1 MQDSTVPL
9 SVSTRRA
16 ALILAFLVTGLGMA
30 TWVTRTPAI
39 RDALG
44 ASTAQMGL
52 ILAGL
57 SVGSLIGISLGGLC
71 VARAGARAVIVGG
84 LVGVFTGVAT
94 IGVSTALSSEI
105 GVAVGLA
112 IFGFGMG
119 FGEIGLNVEGVD
131 IEIALGRSV
140 VPLLH
145 GGYST
150 GTVVGALLGILANA
164 LHAPVVAHLAVIA
177 LLIAVAVVVVFRGS
191 LPDTGRVRVAAD
203 AEAGRARAAAT
214 VSAWLDGRTV
224 ALAVIILGMA
234 LAEGSA
240 SDWLPLIVVDGFE
253 LDAVAGS
260 LIYAFFGLAMAIGR
274 IGGGFVIDRVGRVVV
289 MRTCAV
295 VAAAGIALV
304 AFAPTFALAAV
315 GVLLWGVGASLG
327 FPVALSAAG
336 DDPVHAAR
344 RASFVATA
352 GYAAFL
358 VGPPLLGFAGEHV
371 TLRGAIVIVLAAV
384 LATLFVSHA
393 VRSQPSTEERV
404 SLPR

>member
-1 MQDSTVPL
+1 MKL
-9 SVSTRRA
+9 SVQTRRA

-44 ASTAQMGL
+44 ASTAEMGL

-57 SVGSLIGISLGGLC
+57 SVGSLIGISLGGLA
-71 VARAGARAVIVGG
+71 VARLGARFVIVGG
-84 LVGVFTGVAT
+84 LIGVAAGVAV
-94 IGVSTALSSEI
+94 IGVSTGLAAGV

-112 IFGFGMG
+112 LFGFGMG

-131 IEIALGRSV
+131 VEIALGRSV

-145 GGYST
+145 GGYSV
-150 GTVVGALLGILANA
+150 GTVLGAVLGIIANA
-164 LHAPVVAHLAVIA
+164 IDAPVMLHLIVIAVLVAIAAVIV
-177 LLIAVAVVVVFRGS
+177 LRGNVAG
-191 LPDTGRVRVAAD
+191 TGRVVRTACGAAD
-203 AEAGRARAAAT
+203 EATPARPA
-214 VSAWLDGRTV
+214 SAWLNGRTL
-224 ALAVIILGMA
+224 ALAAIILGMA

-240 SDWLPLIVVDGFE
+240 GDWLPLIVVDGFE

-260 LIYAFFGLAMAIGR
+260 VIYAFFGLAMAIGR
-274 IGGGFVIDRVGRVVV
+274 IGGGYVLDRVGRVVV
-289 MRTCAV
+289 MRACAV
-295 VAAAGIALV
+295 IAAVGIGLV
-304 AFAPTFALAAV
+304 AFSPNFALAAF
-315 GVLLWGVGASLG
+315 GVLLWGVGAALG

-336 DDPVHAAR
+336 DDPVHASR

-358 VGPPLLGFAGEHV
+358 VGPPLLGFVGEHF

-384 LATLFVSHA
+384 LATIFFSHA
-393 VRSQPSTEERV
+393 VRPRVTASDEEAAAAVR
-404 SLPR
+404 

>member
-1 MQDSTVPL
+1 MRI
-9 SVSTRRA
+9 SVQARRA
-16 ALILAFLVTGLGMA
+16 ALLIAFLVNGLGMA

-44 ASTAQMGL
+44 ASTAEMGL

-57 SVGSLIGISLGGLC
+57 SVGSLIGISLGAVS
-71 VARAGARAVIVGG
+71 VARFGSRFVI
-84 LVGVFTGVAT
+84 LVGTAGVATGVAV
-94 IGVSTALSSEI
+94 IGVSAAAGTGV

-112 IFGFGMG
+112 LFGFGMG
-119 FGEIGLNVEGVD
+119 LGEIGLNVEGVEV
-131 IEIALGRSV
+131 EIAFGRSV

-145 GGYST
+145 GGYSI
-150 GTVVGALLGILANA
+150 GTVIGAVLGILANA
-164 LHAPVVAHLAVIA
+164 IHLPVVVHLGIMA
-177 LLIAVAVVVVFRGS
+177 LLIAVSMVFIYRGS
-191 LPDTGRVRVAAD
+191 LQGAGRTASSRG
-203 AEAGRARAAAT
+203 AEAAPASTA
-214 VSAWLDGRTV
+214 SAWLNGRTL

-253 LDAVAGS
+253 LDAVAGA

-274 IGGGFVIDRVGRVVV
+274 VGGGYVLDRVGRVIV

-304 AFAPTFALAAV
+304 AFAPTFWLAAV
-315 GVLLWGVGASLG
+315 GVLLWGLGASLG

-358 VGPPLLGFAGEHV
+358 VGPPLLGFVGEHV

-384 LATLFVSHA
+384 LATLFFADA
-393 VRSQPSTEERV
+393 VRSRAASEDEEAIV
-404 SLPR
+404 S